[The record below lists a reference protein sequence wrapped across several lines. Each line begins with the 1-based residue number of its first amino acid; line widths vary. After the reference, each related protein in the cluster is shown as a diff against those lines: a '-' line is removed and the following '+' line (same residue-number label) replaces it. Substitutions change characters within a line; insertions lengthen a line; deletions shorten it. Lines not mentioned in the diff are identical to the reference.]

1 MFIFLEIP
9 AHQQRGNRR
18 SKLPLSFMVRIF
30 ATFSNP
36 GDSVVVVVALLAVQ
50 FVIIDCIFVD
60 R

>member
-1 MFIFLEIP
+1 MSIFLEIP
-9 AHQQRGNRR
+9 AHQQRGNCRAE
-18 SKLPLSFMVRIF
+18 LPLSFMVHII

-50 FVIIDCIFVD
+50 SVIIDCIFVD